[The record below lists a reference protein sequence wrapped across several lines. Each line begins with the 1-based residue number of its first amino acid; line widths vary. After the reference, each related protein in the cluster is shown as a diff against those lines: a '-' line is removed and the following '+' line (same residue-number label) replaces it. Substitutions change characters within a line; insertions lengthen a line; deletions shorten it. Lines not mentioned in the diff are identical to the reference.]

1 LRTNL
6 VLEVVDIVIA
16 EKDRVQGGFCVEM
29 AYEVRARVVLKHRA
43 TVGVKI
49 IRARRKLESVVVID
63 VRNSAA
69 VFRGRILFR
78 R

>member
-1 LRTNL
+1 
-6 VLEVVDIVIA
+6 
-16 EKDRVQGGFCVEM
+16 M

-43 TVGVKI
+43 TVGVKL
-49 IRARRKLESVVVID
+49 IRASRKLESVVVID